1 MTRCQTSHASLSQ
14 CGIGDDGLIA
24 LVLAIKQNTS
34 LVCAIPLVQVAVSR
48 PQTLG
53 SEYDINGRWLASR
66 ISTPSTTLLETREQ
80 LS

>member
-1 MTRCQTSHASLSQ
+1 
-14 CGIGDDGLIA
+14 
-24 LVLAIKQNTS
+24 